1 MEKKK
6 IKINVIL
13 PQLLKAKGVSIRK
26 ASKDTKVPQST
37 LNSWTK
43 PNANPT
49 ELSYLKDVADYL
61 EVSTDY
67 LVWGQHAKSQINEL
81 ETDVLL
87 SGLFKIRL
95 EKVKEK

>member
-1 MEKKK
+1 MEKQK

-26 ASKDTKVPQST
+26 ASKETKVPQST
-37 LNSWTK
+37 LNSWTRT
-43 PNANPT
+43 NANPT

-61 EVSTDY
+61 GVSTDY
-67 LVWGQHAKSQINEL
+67 LVWGQNAKSQINEL